1 MISIHASA
9 VCRVV
14 DGYTGKPLEGSA
26 LSCTLDGVSCRPVAK
41 QGGYLVLLNLSPG
54 RHRLALC
61 CRGYQEEW
69 VEFQADGG
77 TRELDITMK
86 PGAGYPFR
94 QTITRLELTVEAAG
108 HPAAGRQLW
117 LAPSGLFELKLA
129 QTKAEAGEEQL
140 RLYCKGPEE
149 RAPMGAYLIVDG
161 RNSEIVGLRSFA
173 REMGTLTTPLRHTH
187 SRGKLLLPAQ
197 RYHTGA
203 DGKLAAVFR
212 AACTVEVYAE
222 EAGLLASLKLE
233 EGENRQTIP
242 L

>member
-14 DGYTGKPLEGSA
+14 DGYTGRPLEGSA
-26 LSCTLDGVSCRPVAK
+26 LSCTLDGLPCHPVAK
-41 QGGYLVLLNLSPG
+41 QGGYLVLVNLASG
-54 RHRLALC
+54 NHRLALRC
-61 CRGYQEEW
+61 HGYQEEW

-86 PGAGYPFR
+86 PGYSYPFR
-94 QTITRLELTVEAAG
+94 QTITRLELTLEEAG
-108 HPAAGRQLW
+108 GPAAGRQLW
-117 LAPSGLFELKLA
+117 LAASGLFELKLA
-129 QTKAEAGEEQL
+129 QAKAEAGETQL

-149 RAPMGAYLIVDG
+149 AVPMGAYLIADG
-161 RNSEIVGLRSFA
+161 KNSEIVGLRAFEK
-173 REMGTLTTPLRHTH
+173 EMGVFTTPLRRAH

-203 DGKLAAVFR
+203 DGNVAAVFR
-212 AACTVEVYAE
+212 SACTVEVYAE
-222 EAGLLASLKLE
+222 ETGLLASLKLD
-233 EGENRQTIP
+233 EGENRQTVP